1 MELCNVRGERRRAR
15 KAREI
20 ARLRNIP
27 PIAVQHDQTRA
38 GVSVWSAAIPFD
50 AATLLLHAARSFFR
64 CSSNNT
70 SSFPRRVF
78 CARVLQLSLRAPER
92 GVAERRESSGACEA
106 PIGPALNA
114 AGQAPWRGALRPIT
128 RDARLPA
135 LSPWRFL
142 APVPRFRHQ
151 HLRRIGASSS
161 RPGRSARLAGSRA
174 SRDSG
179 SKPPPQDATPRS
191 VL

>member
-27 PIAVQHDQTRA
+27 PTAVQHDQTRA

-50 AATLLLHAARSFFR
+50 AATLLLDAARSFFR

-78 CARVLQLSLRAPER
+78 CARVLHLASLFAFGFATPEFKGWR
-92 GVAERRESSGACEA
+92 SAESRRVLARHPLGLHLTRQARRLGEA
-106 PIGPALNA
+106 PC
-114 AGQAPWRGALRPIT
+114 
-128 RDARLPA
+128 
-135 LSPWRFL
+135 
-142 APVPRFRHQ
+142 VP
-151 HLRRIGASSS
+151 
-161 RPGRSARLAGSRA
+161 
-174 SRDSG
+174 
-179 SKPPPQDATPRS
+179 
-191 VL
+191 

>member
-27 PIAVQHDQTRA
+27 PTAVQHDQTRA

-151 HLRRIGASSS
+151 HLRRISHSELLA
-161 RPGRSARLAGSRA
+161 PGSYCPAVGFPYLPRRTVPE
-174 SRDSG
+174 
-179 SKPPPQDATPRS
+179 PPPRDAT
-191 VL
+191 

>member
-78 CARVLQLSLRAPER
+78 CARGLKLWLRYPRFKGWRSAVTRQVLARHPLGLHLTRQA
-92 GVAERRESSGACEA
+92 RRLGEA
-106 PIGPALNA
+106 PC
-114 AGQAPWRGALRPIT
+114 
-128 RDARLPA
+128 
-135 LSPWRFL
+135 
-142 APVPRFRHQ
+142 
-151 HLRRIGASSS
+151 
-161 RPGRSARLAGSRA
+161 
-174 SRDSG
+174 
-179 SKPPPQDATPRS
+179 
-191 VL
+191 

>member
-151 HLRRIGASSS
+151 HLRRISHSELLA
-161 RPGRSARLAGSRA
+161 PGS
-174 SRDSG
+174 
-179 SKPPPQDATPRS
+179 
-191 VL
+191 

>member
-78 CARVLQLSLRAPER
+78 CARGLKLWLRYPRFKGWRSAD
-92 GVAERRESSGACEA
+92 RRTDACEA
-106 PIGPALNA
+106 SVAPARNA
-114 AGQAPWRGALRPIT
+114 AGQE
-128 RDARLPA
+128 DADVL
-135 LSPWRFL
+135 L
-142 APVPRFRHQ
+142 Q
-151 HLRRIGASSS
+151 M
-161 RPGRSARLAGSRA
+161 RA
-174 SRDSG
+174 VV
-179 SKPPPQDATPRS
+179 K
-191 VL
+191 